1 MLARR
6 WLASVAPYAI
16 PSARF
21 VSSKSKPQR
30 QSAQA
35 AAVAAKKFKSY
46 AFYIDRNPVLLL
58 PPGSQSERL
67 EPA

>member
-6 WLASVAPYAI
+6 WLASVVPYAT
-16 PSARF
+16 PSVRF

-35 AAVAAKKFKSY
+35 VQIAANKFTSY
-46 AFYIDRNPVLLL
+46 AF
-58 PPGSQSERL
+58 
-67 EPA
+67 

>member
-21 VSSKSKPQR
+21 VSSKLKPQR
-30 QSAQA
+30 QSAPA
-35 AAVAAKKFKSY
+35 AAAAANKFTIY
-46 AFYIDRNPVLLL
+46 AF
-58 PPGSQSERL
+58 
-67 EPA
+67 